1 MVKKNTKKNTL
12 HVPIKRWNDGMS
24 RKLLE
29 RTLSH
34 SRGLV
39 RKRTGRTPLIMSPKL
54 RGNLDHLGP
63 ASVGIGYHKLPG
75 LDGLMV
81 PSVTRTIRSM
91 NEEMIPTRE
100 VMERKR
106 SGRNVVGRII
116 KKERSLK
123 KVEER
128 EGKSDAMLSLKST
141 TSAMLRALSSI
152 TTIRPVRLSQ
162 TVQPEVLTEEVD
174 DGASAGPV
182 GFDEHVRV
190 RQERRVVRH
199 DSREHLGRV

>member
-1 MVKKNTKKNTL
+1 
-12 HVPIKRWNDGMS
+12 
-24 RKLLE
+24 
-29 RTLSH
+29 
-34 SRGLV
+34 
-39 RKRTGRTPLIMSPKL
+39 
-54 RGNLDHLGP
+54 
-63 ASVGIGYHKLPG
+63 
-75 LDGLMV
+75 
-81 PSVTRTIRSM
+81 M
-91 NEEMIPTRE
+91 NEEMIPTSE

-106 SGRNVVGRII
+106 SGSKVVGRII
-116 KKERSLK
+116 KKEMSLK

-141 TSAMLRALSSI
+141 TSAMLRALSSM
-152 TTIRPVRLSQ
+152 TTVSSISLDRSRRELKG
-162 TVQPEVLTEEVD
+162 LTEEVD